1 MPNNVLKTKIIR
13 EAKRLGAEL
22 VGFAP
27 VERWNKFNEVSPDY
41 RPQALWS
48 KAQTVIV
55 LAVPMLLPIIESTPS
70 INYTVQ
76 YDASNSL
83 LDQMAYRLANYLN
96 NLGYASIFMPRDG
109 YGSLD
114 ILLKN
119 PLGCFGLIHAAKY
132 AGLGTIG
139 YSHNVI
145 TPEYGPRVRFVA
157 VFTEAK
163 IPGSRMLKKELCNK
177 CSICKKLCPAQAFT
191 DRQDSIATEMDVIKC
206 TRHHQVLLQEK
217 RWPCGICAKVCP
229 VGKDRELYQ
238 SKNIGLYLKEREG
251 IDKDPNDPRYRHLV
265 HFRTHGSDGDRKY

>member
-1 MPNNVLKTKIIR
+1 MADTFLKNKIVR
-13 EAKRLGAEL
+13 EARRLGAEL

-27 VERWNKFNEVSPDY
+27 VTRWAQYNEVDPAY
-41 RPQALWS
+41 RPEAIWS
-48 KAQTVIV
+48 KTQTVIV

-76 YDASNSL
+76 YDSSNAL
-83 LDQMAYRLANYLN
+83 LDQMAYRLANFLN
-96 NLGYASIFMPRDG
+96 NQGHASLFMPRDG
-109 YGSLD
+109 YGSLE
-114 ILLKN
+114 ILLNN
-119 PLGCFGLIHAAKY
+119 PRGCFGLIHAAKY

-157 VFTEAK
+157 VFTKAR

-177 CSICKKLCPAQAFT
+177 CGACKKLCPSQVFT
-191 DRQDSIATEMDVIKC
+191 DRADSVVAEMDVHKC

-238 SKNIGLYLKEREG
+238 SRNIGLYLKEREA
-251 IDKDPNDPRYRHLV
+251 IEKDPEDPRYRHLV
-265 HFRTHGSDGDRKY
+265 HLRTHGSDGDRKS